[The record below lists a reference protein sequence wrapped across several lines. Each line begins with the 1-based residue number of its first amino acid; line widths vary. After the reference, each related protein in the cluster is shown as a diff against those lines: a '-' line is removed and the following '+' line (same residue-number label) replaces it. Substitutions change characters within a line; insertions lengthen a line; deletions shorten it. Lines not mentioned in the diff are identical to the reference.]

1 MIKIKLDED
10 CVGGTVIKWSQYN
23 DDDVF
28 NYNDK
33 TISLCQRTLGWWD
46 MGQVGFGLSRI
57 GPIARALIG
66 DDSDDDL
73 DNSGKSNGN

>member
-1 MIKIKLDED
+1 M
-10 CVGGTVIKWSQYN
+10 
-23 DDDVF
+23 
-28 NYNDK
+28 
-33 TISLCQRTLGWWD
+33 TISLCKRTLGWWD

>member
-1 MIKIKLDED
+1 MMMTFLIIM
-10 CVGGTVIKWSQYN
+10 
-23 DDDVF
+23 
-28 NYNDK
+28 
-33 TISLCQRTLGWWD
+33 TISLCERTLGWWD

>member
-1 MIKIKLDED
+1 MTFLIIM
-10 CVGGTVIKWSQYN
+10 
-23 DDDVF
+23 
-28 NYNDK
+28 
-33 TISLCQRTLGWWD
+33 TISLCARTLGWWD